1 MKVCN
6 QIANLF
12 CSNSLITSTK
22 EDFDF
27 FEQIYKLDSIHVP
40 IEQEVN
46 TCFIELSVRETITI
60 YVNIDESDEDLIYT
74 PSQVFNTF
82 RSDLE
87 VNMRGI
93 EALTLITLKIK
104 IRKQI
109 VNNCISICSLGVF
122 SNYLNSFTTNDLLIF
137 FSEKI
142 KAHENIIFISKEI
155 TQTYQSGSIAFSNSS
170 KTEINFSLNSQ
181 NRFIQLKKIQASTHA
196 TQLSDKTL
204 LPEDFD
210 FVSGL
215 DSQLLPIIQ
224 RIHFTLIVFSIFDI
238 TQLDDNR
245 LTFRLNGYKGIDGEV
260 DTNSSEINLIIEE
273 YKYINNWIYQSGNL
287 NDKLGIARNII
298 SLHLNSSNDLSFK
311 GNMFSSILSAYKV
324 YEKQNIKQYIEIRNK
339 LSDQLIDYNKRAS
352 SIVESFASTF
362 QKSALSVVTL
372 FSSIIAVKVLGTSS
386 PSKSLLTYSVI
397 FVIIF
402 LIISLVYMLMSKSEA
417 SEQKER
423 YKRSYENFKDRYTD
437 LLNFEDINK
446 ILNNDREFNAD
457 VEFIEK
463 KIKNYTVLWSISLIA
478 IFMFVL
484 IYYLSELCI

>member
-12 CSNSLITSTK
+12 CSNSQITSTK

-27 FEQIYKLDSIHVP
+27 FEQIYILDSIDVP
-40 IEQEVN
+40 IEQELHN
-46 TCFIELSVRETITI
+46 CFTELSERETITI
-60 YVNIDESDEDLIYT
+60 YVNIDEADEDLTYT
-74 PSQVFNTF
+74 QNHEYNIFK
-82 RSDLE
+82 SDLE

-93 EALTLITLKIK
+93 EAKTLISIKIK

-109 VNNCISICSLGVF
+109 VENYISICSLSVF
-122 SNYLNSFTTNDLLIF
+122 SDYLNSFTTSDLLNF

-142 KAHENIIFISKEI
+142 KAYENIIFISTEI
-155 TQTYQSGSIAFSNSS
+155 AQIYQSGSIAFSNSS

-181 NRFIQLKKIQASTHA
+181 NRSIQLKKIQASTHA

-210 FVSGL
+210 FVAGL
-215 DSQLLPIIQ
+215 ESQLLPIIQ

-238 TQLDDNR
+238 THLDGNN
-245 LTFRLNGYKGIDGEV
+245 LTFRLNGYKGIDGEL
-260 DTNSSEINLIIEE
+260 DTSLPRINLIIDE

-298 SLHLNSSNDLSFK
+298 SLHLNSANDLSFN
-311 GNMFSSILSAYKV
+311 GNMFNSILSAYKV

-372 FSSIIAVKVLGTSS
+372 FSSLIAVKVLGASN
-386 PSKSLLTYSVI
+386 PSKNLITYSVI
-397 FVIIF
+397 FVVIF
-402 LIISLVYMLMSKSEA
+402 LFISLIYMLMSRSEA
-417 SEQKER
+417 SEQKAR
-423 YKRSYENFKDRYTD
+423 YERSYKNFKDRYTD
-437 LLNFEDINK
+437 LLNSEDINK
-446 ILNNDREFNAD
+446 ILNDDREFNAD
-457 VEFIEK
+457 VEYIQK
-463 KIKNYTVLWSISLIA
+463 KIKNYTILWSISLIA
-478 IFMFVL
+478 IFIFVL
-484 IYYLSELCI
+484 IYYLSELCF